1 MLSGSHTQQNV
12 WSHPAGFRNL
22 RASHSTPPRCCTGT
36 GIREDGPLSSRS
48 VQRSGPPEWG
58 DSAPNQ
64 PVSSLIPDGEDE
76 RLFSNSNSVIPV
88 LARRSPQSKWEVHAF
103 YDTSLQRDT
112 LGCLGRER
120 RMMRGR
126 GKKTEAEKFLNE
138 SNIVSDPAEV
148 PPLS

>member
-1 MLSGSHTQQNV
+1 MV
-12 WSHPAGFRNL
+12 P
-22 RASHSTPPRCCTGT
+22 C
-36 GIREDGPLSSRS
+36 
-48 VQRSGPPEWG
+48 PEGAYCRVGLPNGG
-58 DSAPNQ
+58 DSAPDQ

-103 YDTSLQRDT
+103 YDTSLQHDT